1 MCASGGV
8 LTMYLLCMG
17 SVYKHDRGA
26 LLLFFIGEIWTLA
39 SVTAYVQSVPL
50 LAMMLLLCRFV
61 GGLINTGW
69 FYYCSVYSPCAREPT
84 TT

>member
-1 MCASGGV
+1 
-8 LTMYLLCMG
+8 MYLLCMG

-50 LAMMLLLCRFV
+50 LAMVLLCHFV
-61 GGLINTGW
+61 GGLTNTGW
-69 FYYCSVYSPCAREPT
+69 FCCCYCVYSPCAREPIT
-84 TT
+84 T